1 MTAKQNVFE
10 ITVNFICK
18 SKNFKNI
25 GWGNN
30 RMKYVSIALLTS
42 LTLVGCSKP
51 QNDNVENKELTQ
63 KIEKMSL
70 NDAAPAQA
78 VSSPLIIARN
88 QITTPLTKTGENFQ
102 ELIKDEGYFS
112 FYPPYKTISG
122 LQMFAEN
129 DDVAEYCANCVH
141 FQSVLNDLRNVL
153 ALKNNQ
159 VLVIGN
165 TGHQF
170 PTFTFALGDDYSL
183 RAAHDTAINYIR
195 STMQVI
201 PPQKDQFESTAQ
213 YQQRIQTLQKELDS
227 KNAHLNYDLKL
238 LEISLNA
245 TSSQSQFMP
254 SSYTPNDRPS
264 GPIDNFAYYD
274 ADSKQLHFENMNFAS
289 DLIVNFTA
297 PSTPELAQNIITAS
311 GQKYVGYIFNFNNHK
326 LELDSLVIYKANN
339 TQVDSENEPIAI
351 LEPSTMSFQ
360 RKHFN
365 GIENA
370 RLKKFDVPLKKP
382 IHFDFSLENYTP
394 IEKVFKK
401 IDE

>member
-1 MTAKQNVFE
+1 MTAKQDVFE
-10 ITVNFICK
+10 ITVNFIIHF
-18 SKNFKNI
+18 KNFTNI

-42 LTLVGCSKP
+42 LALVGCSKP
-51 QNDNVENKELTQ
+51 QQDDVENKELTQ
-63 KIEKMSL
+63 KIENMSL

-88 QITTPLTKTGENFQ
+88 KITPPLTKTGENFQ

-112 FYPPYKTISG
+112 FYPPYKTIAG

-129 DDVAEYCANCVH
+129 SDVADYCANCVH
-141 FQSVLNDLRNVL
+141 FQSVLNDLRNML

-159 VLVIGN
+159 VLVIGH
-165 TGHQF
+165 TGQQF
-170 PTFTFALGDDYSL
+170 PAFTFALGDDYSL

-195 STMQVI
+195 STMQVTS
-201 PPQKDQFESTAQ
+201 P
-213 YQQRIQTLQKELDS
+213 QKELDT

-238 LEISLNA
+238 LELSLNA
-245 TSSQSQFMP
+245 TSAQSQFMP
-254 SSYTPNDRPS
+254 SSYTPNDRPQ
-264 GPIDNFAYYD
+264 GPIDNFVYYD
-274 ADSKQLHFENMNFAS
+274 ADSKQLHFENMNFTS

-339 TQVDSENEPIAI
+339 TQADSANEPIAI

-370 RLKKFDVPLKKP
+370 PLKKFDVSLKKP
-382 IHFDFSLENYTP
+382 IPFDFSLENYTP

>member
-1 MTAKQNVFE
+1 
-10 ITVNFICK
+10 
-18 SKNFKNI
+18 
-25 GWGNN
+25 
-30 RMKYVSIALLTS
+30 MKYISIALLTS
-42 LTLVGCSKP
+42 LALVGCSKP
-51 QNDNVENKELTQ
+51 QQDDVENKELSQ

-88 QITTPLTKTGENFQ
+88 QITPPLTKTGESFQ
-102 ELIKDEGYFS
+102 KLIKDEGYFS

-129 DDVAEYCANCVH
+129 SDVADYCANCVH
-141 FQSVLNDLRNVL
+141 FQSVLSDLRNVL

-159 VLVIGN
+159 VLVIGH
-165 TGHQF
+165 TGQQF
-170 PTFTFALGDDYSL
+170 PAFTFALGDDYSL

-201 PPQKDQFESTAQ
+201 PPQKDQFESTEQ
-213 YQQRIQTLQKELDS
+213 YQQRIQTLQKELDT

-264 GPIDNFAYYD
+264 GPIDNFVYYD

-289 DLIVNFTA
+289 DIIVNFIA
-297 PSTPELAQNIITAS
+297 PSTPELAQNIITAG

-326 LELDSLVIYKANN
+326 LELDSLVIYQTNI
-339 TQVDSENEPIAI
+339 TQADSANEPIAI

-370 RLKKFDVPLKKP
+370 RLKQFDVPLKKP
-382 IHFDFSLENYTP
+382 IPFDFTFENYTP

>member
-1 MTAKQNVFE
+1 
-10 ITVNFICK
+10 
-18 SKNFKNI
+18 
-25 GWGNN
+25 
-30 RMKYVSIALLTS
+30 MKYISIALLSS
-42 LTLVGCSKP
+42 LALVGCSKP
-51 QNDNVENKELTQ
+51 QQDDVENKELTQ
-63 KIEKMSL
+63 KIENMSL

-88 QITTPLTKTGENFQ
+88 KITPPLTKTGENFQ

-112 FYPPYKTISG
+112 FYPPYKTIAG

-129 DDVAEYCANCVH
+129 SDVADYCANCVH
-141 FQSVLNDLRNVL
+141 FQTVLNDLRNVL
-153 ALKNNQ
+153 ALNNNQ
-159 VLVIGN
+159 VLVIGH
-165 TGHQF
+165 TGRQF
-170 PTFTFALGDDYSL
+170 PAFTFALGDDYSL

-201 PPQKDQFESTAQ
+201 PPQKDQFESTEQ
-213 YQQRIQTLQKELDS
+213 YQQRIQTLQKEMDT

-238 LEISLNA
+238 LEFSLNA
-245 TSSQSQFMP
+245 TSGQSQFMP
-254 SSYTPNDRPS
+254 SSYTPNDRPN
-264 GPIDNFAYYD
+264 GPIDNFVYYD

-311 GQKYVGYIFNFNNHK
+311 GQKYVGYIFNFNNHQ
-326 LELDSLVIYKANN
+326 LELDSLVIYKAKNI
-339 TQVDSENEPIAI
+339 QVDSLNEPIAI

-370 RLKKFDVPLKKP
+370 PLKKFDVSLKKP
-382 IHFDFSLENYTP
+382 IPFDFSLENYTP

-401 IDE
+401 ISE